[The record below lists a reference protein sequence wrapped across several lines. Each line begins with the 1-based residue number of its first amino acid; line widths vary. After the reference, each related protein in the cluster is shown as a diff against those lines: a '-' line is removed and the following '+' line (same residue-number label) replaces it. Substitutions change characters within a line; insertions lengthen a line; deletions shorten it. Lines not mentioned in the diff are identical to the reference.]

1 MPSTI
6 IDALVVTLG
15 LDARGFKNGVR
26 KTQTDLSESTKKWT
40 DESKKNVSGL
50 TDALGE
56 VARSAALMVLGFEG
70 VKGAIGYFA
79 GLNASTAN
87 LGRFSVNLGESAH
100 EVGTW
105 SSAVELAG
113 GSAQDAEKDLQALS
127 GSLTA
132 LKSTGEVSSLL
143 MLFQRMGVAIYDAQG
158 HTRKLTD
165 LYKDLGDKL
174 RQYNRADAFNLA
186 QQAGLS
192 ASTFNLIR
200 SEANERDRILRTA
213 EANNSVTDEAVK
225 KAEDLQEQWRTIGQT
240 IKGVALGLLGDITP
254 AIKLVFDWVQKIF
267 TGVKNTGFLQGVFT
281 ALGGAIRV
289 VVDLVRLAWS
299 GLSQLFN
306 LLADTKLGKLLTR
319 LWGFAKGYGK
329 EFVEQADRMADE
341 YAPEKKAAAQPTVAV
356 KPKTT
361 ADYRA
366 KIAETEK
373 ALGIPTG
380 VLDKLARTESNYDPN
395 ARNKRTGAAG
405 IVQLLPKYFPNAGK
419 DAFADI
425 DTGGKYLLQLYKQF
439 GSWELAAAAYNT
451 GPGSLKKVL
460 AGAKALPRETKNYVG
475 SIFGPNNN
483 ALAAA
488 QFATANAGAVGA
500 SGAGNT
506 STTTIDIDTINVN
519 APNARNAADIA
530 AEFPGALKRKG
541 IVAQADSGM
550 S

>member
-1 MPSTI
+1 MPATI

-26 KTQTDLSESTKKWT
+26 KTQEDYIAGTKKWT
-40 DESKKNVSGL
+40 TEAKKNVSGL
-50 TDALGE
+50 SDAIAE
-56 VARSAALMVLGFEG
+56 VGRQTALMFLGFEG
-70 VKGAIGYFA
+70 IKGTLSFFA
-79 GLNASTAN
+79 GLNVANAN
-87 LGRFSVNLGESAH
+87 LGRFSKNLGESAH
-100 EVGTW
+100 EVNTW
-105 SSAVELAG
+105 DSAVELAG
-113 GSAQDAEKDLQALS
+113 GSAKDAEADLMALS
-127 GSLTA
+127 NSITA
-132 LKSTGEVSSLL
+132 LKATGDVSPLL
-143 MLFQRMGVAIYDAQG
+143 LLFQRMGVAIYDAQG
-158 HTRKLTD
+158 RTRKLTD

-186 QQAGLS
+186 RQAGLTE
-192 ASTFNLIR
+192 STFNLIR
-200 SEANERDRILRTA
+200 AEGDERERLLRLA
-213 EANNSVTDEAVK
+213 EQNNTVTDESTQ
-225 KAEDLQEQWRTIGQT
+225 KAAELQEEWRGIGQT
-240 IKGVALGLLGDITP
+240 VKGVALELLGDITP
-254 AIKLVFDWVQKIF
+254 AVKTVFEWVQKLF

-289 VVDLVRLAWS
+289 VVDLARLAWS

-306 LLADTKLGKLLTR
+306 LLADTKLGKIIAK
-319 LWGFAKGYGK
+319 LWTFDKGFGK
-329 EFVEQADRMADE
+329 EFVAQADRMADE
-341 YAPEKKAAAQPTVAV
+341 YAPEEKAAAPT

-366 KIAETEK
+366 KIAQTEK
-373 ALGIPTG
+373 ELGIPTG

-395 ARNKRTGAAG
+395 ARNKRTGATG

-425 DTGGKYLLQLYKQF
+425 DQGGKYLLQLYKQF

-451 GPGSLKKVL
+451 GPGNLKKVL

-488 QFATANAGAVGA
+488 QFANAQAVPGQSA
-500 SGAGNT
+500 GAGNT
-506 STTTIDIDTINVN
+506 STTTIDIDQINVH
-519 APNARNAADIA
+519 APNAKDADDIA
-530 AEFPGALKRKG
+530 AELPGALRRKG

>member
-1 MPSTI
+1 MPATI

-26 KTQTDLSESTKKWT
+26 KTQDDFSAGTKKWT
-40 DESKKNVSGL
+40 QESKKNVNEFS
-50 TDALGE
+50 DALGS
-56 VARSAALMVLGFEG
+56 VARQAALLVFGFEG
-70 VKGAIGYFA
+70 IKGAISYFA
-79 GLNASTAN
+79 GLNVANAN
-87 LGRFSVNLGESAH
+87 LGRFSKNLGESAH
-100 EVGTW
+100 EVNTW
-105 SSAVELAG
+105 DSAVELAG
-113 GSAQDAEKDLQALS
+113 GSAKDAQTDLMALS
-127 GSLTA
+127 NSITA
-132 LKSTGEVSSLL
+132 LKATGDVSPLL
-143 MLFQRMGVAIYDAQG
+143 LLFQRMGVAIYDAQG
-158 HTRKLTD
+158 RTRKLTD

-186 QQAGLS
+186 RQAGLS
-192 ASTFNLIR
+192 ESTFNLIR
-200 SEANERDRILRTA
+200 AEGDERERLLRLA
-213 EANNSVTDEAVK
+213 EQNNTVTDESTQ
-225 KAEDLQEQWRTIGQT
+225 KAAELQEEWRGIGQT
-240 IKGVALGLLGDITP
+240 VKGVALELLGDITP
-254 AIKLVFDWVQKIF
+254 AVQTVFGWVQKLF
-267 TGVKNTGFLQGVFT
+267 TGIKNTGFLQGVFT

-289 VVDLVRLAWS
+289 VVDLARLAWS

-306 LLADTKLGKLLTR
+306 LLADTKLGKIIGK
-319 LWGFAKGYGK
+319 LWTIAKGYGK
-329 EFVEQADRMADE
+329 EFVAQADRMADE
-341 YAPEKKAAAQPTVAV
+341 LAPEEKPPVPPKA
-356 KPKTT
+356 KTT

-380 VLDKLARTESNYDPN
+380 TLDKLARTESNYDPN
-395 ARNKRTGAAG
+395 AKNARTGATG

-451 GPGSLKKVL
+451 GPANLKKIL
-460 AGAKALPRETKNYVG
+460 AGTKALPRETKNYVG

-488 QFATANAGAVGA
+488 QFANAQAVPGQ
-500 SGAGNT
+500 SGGGGNT
-506 STTTIDIDTINVN
+506 STTTIDIDQINVH
-519 APNARNAADIA
+519 APNAKDANGIA
-530 AEFPGALKRKG
+530 AELPGALKRKG